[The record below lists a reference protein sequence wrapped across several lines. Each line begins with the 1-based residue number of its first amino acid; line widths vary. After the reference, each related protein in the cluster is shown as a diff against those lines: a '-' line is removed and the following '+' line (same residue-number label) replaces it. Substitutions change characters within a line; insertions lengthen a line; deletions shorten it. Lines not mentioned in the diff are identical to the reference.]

1 MYKNST
7 SEMTTMDEE
16 MDSNVSLTLDSDWID
31 EFLEDDQEDITNLLE
46 FDDQSAVDIDIEYT
60 TDW

>member
-7 SEMTTMDEE
+7 MEMTTMDEE

>member
-1 MYKNST
+1 
-7 SEMTTMDEE
+7 MDEE

>member
-7 SEMTTMDEE
+7 MEMTTMDEE
-16 MDSNVSLTLDSDWID
+16 LDSNVSLTLDSDWID
-31 EFLEDDQEDITNLLE
+31 EFLEDSDEDITNLLE

>member
-7 SEMTTMDEE
+7 MEMTTMDEE
-16 MDSNVSLTLDSDWID
+16 MDSNVSLTIDSDWID
-31 EFLEDDQEDITNLLE
+31 EFLEDSDEDITNLLE

>member
-7 SEMTTMDEE
+7 MEMTTMDEE

-31 EFLEDDQEDITNLLE
+31 EFLEDNEEDITNLLE

>member
-7 SEMTTMDEE
+7 MEMTTMDEE

-31 EFLEDDQEDITNLLE
+31 EFLEDSDEDITNLLE